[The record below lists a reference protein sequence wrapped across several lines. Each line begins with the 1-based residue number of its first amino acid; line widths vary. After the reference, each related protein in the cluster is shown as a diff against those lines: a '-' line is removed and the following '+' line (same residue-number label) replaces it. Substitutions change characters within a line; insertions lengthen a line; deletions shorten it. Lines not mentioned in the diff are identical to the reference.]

1 MKNKKRR
8 AYRKLFSHTPY
19 SRSDIDML
27 SDELYRNKKY
37 NFHFISSAS
46 LSLISATFFIGLLSV
61 NTASI
66 SLASYIE
73 ISISMFFFAISLSVN
88 SFSLF
93 QLFISSN
100 DEINRTEILITLQ
113 YRFFAF
119 IKLAS
124 FIFPAIGMLSLIAY
138 FNEYICIISIIFFG
152 VLFYYYGMVMERAKR
167 KAKNILK

>member
-1 MKNKKRR
+1 MKKKQKRF
-8 AYRKLFSHTPY
+8 YRKLFSHTSY

-27 SDELYRNKKY
+27 SDESYRNKKY

-61 NTASI
+61 NTTSI
-66 SLASYIE
+66 SLVSYIE
-73 ISISMFFFAISLSVN
+73 ILISMLFFAVSLSIN

-100 DEINRTEILITLQ
+100 DEVDKTEILITLQ

-124 FIFPAIGMLSLIAY
+124 FISPAIGMTFLIAY
-138 FNEYICIISIIFFG
+138 FNEYICIISIVFF
-152 VLFYYYGMVMERAKR
+152 LILSFYYGKVIERAKR